1 MRRVVSLTIRFGWRI
16 RADTTRAHGAMIG
29 EMMKINN
36 AEFMLGAASITQLP
50 HGGLPEIALAGRS
63 NVGKSSLLNK
73 SMGRK
78 SLARISQT
86 PGKTR
91 ELNLYLIEK
100 KLIIVDLP
108 GYGFAKVP
116 LKVKEKWGRLIEA
129 YLHEREE
136 LAGIVHLVDIR
147 HAPSKEDVQMHEW
160 IKHFELLSLIAA
172 TKADKIPR
180 GRRQAAVSTIRKA
193 LEPDDATPIVP
204 FSAVTGDGVKEVLA
218 WMWETAGSRQ
228 AG

>member
-1 MRRVVSLTIRFGWRI
+1 
-16 RADTTRAHGAMIG
+16 
-29 EMMKINN
+29 MKIKS
-36 AEFMLGAASITQLP
+36 AEFMMGAASLAQLP
-50 HGGLPEIALAGRS
+50 RQGLPEIALAGRS

-73 SMGRK
+73 LTGRK

-91 ELNLYLIEK
+91 ELNLYLIEE
-100 KLIIVDLP
+100 KLILVDLP

-116 LKVKEKWGRLIEA
+116 VKVKEKWGRLIES
-129 YLHEREE
+129 YLHERQE
-136 LAGIVHLVDIR
+136 LAGLVHLVDIR
-147 HAPSKEDVQMHEW
+147 HAPTKDDVQMHEW
-160 IKHFELLSLIAA
+160 IRHFGVPALIAA

-204 FSAVTGDGVKEVLA
+204 FSAVAGDGVKDVLA
-218 WMWETAGSRQ
+218 WMWETAGSR
-228 AG
+228 AR

>member
-1 MRRVVSLTIRFGWRI
+1 MRIKS
-16 RADTTRAHGAMIG
+16 
-29 EMMKINN
+29 
-36 AEFMLGAASITQLP
+36 AEFIMGAASLKQLP
-50 HGGLPEIALAGRS
+50 GEGLPEIALAGRS

-73 SMGRK
+73 IMGRK
-78 SLARISQT
+78 SLARISQI

-91 ELNLYLIEK
+91 ELNLYLIER

-116 LKVKEKWGRLIEA
+116 MKVKEKWGRLIES

-136 LAGIVHLVDIR
+136 LTGLVHLIDIR
-147 HAPSKEDVQMHEW
+147 HTPTKDDIQMHEW
-160 IKHFELLSLIAA
+160 IKHFGVMSLIAA

-193 LEPDDATPIVP
+193 LEPDAATPIVP
-204 FSAVTGDGVKEVLA
+204 FSAVAGDGVKEVLA
-218 WMWETAGSRQ
+218 WMWETAGSR
-228 AG
+228 AR

>member
-1 MRRVVSLTIRFGWRI
+1 MIAVSIPDDAMNTEGGSMRITS
-16 RADTTRAHGAMIG
+16 ADFIM
-29 EMMKINN
+29 
-36 AEFMLGAASITQLP
+36 GAASLDQLP
-50 HGGLPEIALAGRS
+50 REGLPEIALAGRS

-73 SMGRK
+73 LTGRK

-91 ELNLYLIEK
+91 ELNLYRLNERLIV
-100 KLIIVDLP
+100 VDLP

-116 LKVKEKWGRLIEA
+116 VKVKEAWGRLIEA

-136 LAGIVHLVDIR
+136 LTGLVHLVDIR

-160 IKHFELLSLIAA
+160 IRHFGLSSLIAA

-193 LEPDDATPIVP
+193 LEPDAATPIVP
-204 FSAVTGDGVKEVLA
+204 FSAVAGDGVKEVLA
-218 WMWETAGSRQ
+218 WMWETAGSR
-228 AG
+228 AR

>member
-1 MRRVVSLTIRFGWRI
+1 
-16 RADTTRAHGAMIG
+16 
-29 EMMKINN
+29 MKINN
-36 AEFMLGAASITQLP
+36 AEFMLGAASIKQLP

-91 ELNLYLIEK
+91 ELNLYLIER

-160 IKHFELLSLIAA
+160 IKHFSLLSLIAA

-204 FSAVTGDGVKEVLA
+204 FSAVAGDGVKEVLA
-218 WMWETAGSRQ
+218 WMWEIAGSRQ
-228 AG
+228 TG

>member
-1 MRRVVSLTIRFGWRI
+1 MSVR
-16 RADTTRAHGAMIG
+16 
-29 EMMKINN
+29 K
-36 AEFMLGAASITQLP
+36 AEFMLGAASLAQLP
-50 HGGLPEIALAGRS
+50 RGGLPEIGLAGRS
-63 NVGKSSLLNK
+63 NVGKSSLLNR
-73 SMGRK
+73 MTGRR

-91 ELNLYLIEK
+91 ELNLYLIED

-116 LKVKEKWGRLIEA
+116 TKVREAWGRLIES

-136 LAGIVHLVDIR
+136 LAGLVHLVDIR
-147 HAPSKEDVQMHEW
+147 HDPTKDDVQMHEW
-160 IKHFELLSLIAA
+160 IKHFGVPALIAA
-172 TKADKIPR
+172 TKADKIAR

-204 FSAVTGDGVKEVLA
+204 FSAVTGDGVKDVLA
-218 WMWETAGSRQ
+218 WIWETAGSR
-228 AG
+228 AR